1 MAETIDLAI
10 GGVQT
15 TALTALPAIGDSV
28 PGVVITF
35 HRGGLDEFT
44 AWLVDDLAANGY
56 AAIAPN
62 HYHALPE
69 GVSLDDRR
77 DYLTDEQM
85 ALDIE
90 TSADW
95 LAAQSRVDA
104 DRLGLIG
111 HCMGGRTT
119 LVGLASFPERWR
131 CGCDWYGG
139 RLFNTMGNVPSPADR
154 IGDIACPVAG
164 FFGNDD
170 TDPSPDDVDRLDA
183 LLTGHGIQH
192 EFHRYDN
199 AGHAFMNFTSENHR
213 ETPAQDSWTKA
224 LDFLER
230 HLK

>member
-10 GGVQT
+10 GNVQT
-15 TALTALPAIGDSV
+15 TALTAIPAEGDPV

-44 AWLVDDLAANGY
+44 AWLADDLAANGY

-62 HYHALPE
+62 HYHVLPD
-69 GVSLDDRR
+69 GVAIDDRR
-77 DYLTDEQM
+77 DHLTDEQM
-85 ALDIE
+85 TFDIE

-95 LAAQSRVDA
+95 LADQDRVDGA
-104 DRLGLIG
+104 RLALIG

-119 LVGLASFPERWR
+119 LVGLAAFPERWR

-139 RLFNTMGNVPSPADR
+139 RIFSTMGDVPSPADR

-170 TDPSPDDVDRLDA
+170 ADPSPDDVDRLDA
-183 LLTGHGIQH
+183 LLTGHGIEH
-192 EFHRYDN
+192 EFHRYDD
-199 AGHAFMNFTSENHR
+199 AGHAFMNFTSDNHR
-213 ETPAQDSWTKA
+213 EAAARDSWVKA
-224 LDFLER
+224 LDFLGR